1 MAFADLVGFTELREI
16 VIPEGLERIANRLA
30 ELARDVVVSPVRF
43 VKTVG
48 DAVIC

>member
-16 VIPEGLERIANRLA
+16 VIPEGLERIANRLP